1 MHLRIVS
8 SLRSTPGVAGRAGN
22 GLHERRA
29 IVAPRCY
36 TFIMPELRRRALRSG
51 FALVAAL
58 SLLASASGI
67 PMCVSIWSQAAPHC
81 PMHGPEK
88 AHQHHA
94 DAHSILASLASL
106 SGDGCHPDS
115 AAPDCAS
122 GGSCPTGGPVARMAA
137 PGVVF
142 LTPSAPAVP
151 LASNAAF
158 RSHLAPPLSPPPL
171 A

>member
-1 MHLRIVS
+1 
-8 SLRSTPGVAGRAGN
+8 
-22 GLHERRA
+22 
-29 IVAPRCY
+29 
-36 TFIMPELRRRALRSG
+36 MPELRRRALRSG

-88 AHQHHA
+88 AHQHHS
-94 DAHSILASLASL
+94 DAHSIVASLASL

-122 GGSCPTGGPVARMAA
+122 GGAHPHRGPAPRGGA
-137 PGVVF
+137 PRGGF
-142 LTPSAPAVP
+142 
-151 LASNAAF
+151 
-158 RSHLAPPLSPPPL
+158 LSPPPPAL
-171 A
+171 PPPPEPRFL

>member
-1 MHLRIVS
+1 ML
-8 SLRSTPGVAGRAGN
+8 
-22 GLHERRA
+22 
-29 IVAPRCY
+29 Y
-36 TFIMPELRRRALRSG
+36 FIMPELRRRALRRG

-88 AHQHHA
+88 AHQHHS
-94 DAHSILASLASL
+94 DAHSIVASLASL

-122 GGSCPTGGPVARMAA
+122 GGSCPSGGPAARMAS
-137 PGVVF
+137 PGGGC
-142 LTPSAPAVP
+142 LTPPPPAGP
-151 LASNAAF
+151 LACS
-158 RSHLAPPLSPPPL
+158 RVLR
-171 A
+171 

>member
-1 MHLRIVS
+1 
-8 SLRSTPGVAGRAGN
+8 
-22 GLHERRA
+22 
-29 IVAPRCY
+29 
-36 TFIMPELRRRALRSG
+36 MPELRRRALRSG

-88 AHQHHA
+88 AHQHHS
-94 DAHSILASLASL
+94 DAHSIVASLASL

-122 GGSCPTGGPVARMAA
+122 GGASSGGGPPPPRGGPRA
-137 PGVVF
+137 GVF
-142 LTPSAPAVP
+142 PPPPPAG
-151 LASNAAF
+151 
-158 RSHLAPPLSPPPL
+158 PPACHTGFSPPPPPPPFPPPPPPVPPPPR
-171 A
+171 

>member
-1 MHLRIVS
+1 
-8 SLRSTPGVAGRAGN
+8 
-22 GLHERRA
+22 
-29 IVAPRCY
+29 
-36 TFIMPELRRRALRSG
+36 MPELRRRALRSG

-122 GGSCPTGGPVARMAA
+122 GGLSPYRGPVAWIAA
-137 PGVVF
+137 PDGV
-142 LTPSAPAVP
+142 LSSTA
-151 LASNAAF
+151 ASGV
-158 RSHLAPPLSPPPL
+158 
-171 A
+171 